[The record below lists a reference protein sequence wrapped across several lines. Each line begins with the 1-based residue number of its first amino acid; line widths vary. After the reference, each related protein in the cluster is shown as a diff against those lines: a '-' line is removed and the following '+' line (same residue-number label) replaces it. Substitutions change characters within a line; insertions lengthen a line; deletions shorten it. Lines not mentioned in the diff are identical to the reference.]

1 MTVRLVKRKELE
13 APDEKQEQLPSPTQV
28 LLTTQGWVEE
38 FKARK
43 ARNEQSRGRLQLRN
57 A

>member
-1 MTVRLVKRKELE
+1 MPVRLVKRKELE
-13 APDEKQEQLPSPTQV
+13 APDEKQEQRPSPTQV

-43 ARNEQSRGRLQLRN
+43 ARNEQSRGRLQLGS

>member
-1 MTVRLVKRKELE
+1 MMVRLVKRKELE
-13 APDEKQEQLPSPTQV
+13 ASDEKQAPLPSPTQL

-43 ARNEQSRGRLQLRN
+43 ARVEQSSGRLLRRR
-57 A
+57 

>member
-13 APDEKQEQLPSPTQV
+13 APDEKESQRPSPTQL
-28 LLTTQGWVEE
+28 LLTTQNWVQE

-43 ARNEQSRGRLQLRN
+43 ARIEQSRGRMLRQS
-57 A
+57 